1 VGWTNAVPGTLQLRV
16 DEVDVHV
23 PRGSRWRDELT
34 RIAVPLSTL
43 RERLVGEEGLV
54 TDEFGD
60 SHPISIAEWKG
71 HDPATRP
78 LIWFTYQQRN
88 APEGFR
94 GSVYPPDV
102 LERAQPVGRRSR

>member
-1 VGWTNAVPGTLQLRV
+1 MARGTLELHV

-43 RERLVGEEGLV
+43 REKLGGDEGLV

-60 SHPISIAEWKG
+60 SHPISVATWAD
-71 HDPATRP
+71 HDSATRL
-78 LIWFTYQQRN
+78 LIWFTYQQQRRSGRL
-88 APEGFR
+88 PRKRLPGR
-94 GSVYPPDV
+94 V
-102 LERAQPVGRRSR
+102 LERVHPVGRRAR